1 MNMSQVKRSTCREC
15 EVIRMDDKKMEIM
28 ISMNYKNSN
37 DLASDVKGI
46 IEAAQTMVNRQIN
59 STLTKRNWLI
69 GYRISEE
76 IMKNLDRKDVY
87 GKQTMKNLAADL
99 QGVYKE
105 NFDVSNLYKF
115 KQFYEMYS
123 DILDTASLKSFEKL
137 TWSHYRVLL
146 QVKDDKARTWYEK
159 EAAEQTWSVKTLQ
172 RNISSQYYYRM
183 LSSQNPSVV
192 EAEMK
197 ELTADYQNDKLE
209 FIKNPIIAEFLG
221 MTQNTDFTESKLE
234 KYIITNLQSFIM
246 ELGKGYA
253 FVARQQHIRTE
264 KEDYYIDLVFYNYIL
279 KCFVLFD
286 LKTQKI
292 THQDVGQMD
301 MYIRMYDELKR
312 GEGDNPTIGV
322 VLCSDTDEDIARYSV
337 LHDSDQLFM
346 SKYMLYLPSEEE
358 LKQEIETQKMIFE
371 LQQSEKRILLQ
382 MRIIQN

>member
-1 MNMSQVKRSTCREC
+1 ME
-15 EVIRMDDKKMEIM
+15 DKKMEIM

-37 DLASDVKGI
+37 DIFSDVRDI
-46 IEAAQTMVNRQIN
+46 IDSAQSIAYRQVNSIL
-59 STLTKRNWLI
+59 SKRNWLI

-76 IMKNLDRKDVY
+76 LTKNLDRKDIY
-87 GKQTMKNLAADL
+87 GKQIMKKLATDL
-99 QGVYKE
+99 RGVYKE

-115 KQFYEMYS
+115 KQFYETYS
-123 DILDTASLKSFEKL
+123 DILDTAGLKSFEKL

-146 QVKDDKARTWYEK
+146 QVKDDKARAWYEK

-172 RNISSQYYYRM
+172 RNVSSQYYYRM
-183 LSSQNPSVV
+183 LSSQNPTAV
-192 EAEMK
+192 EREMK
-197 ELTADYQNDKLE
+197 SITKDYQNDKLE
-209 FIKNPIIAEFLG
+209 FIKNPMIAEFLG
-221 MTQNTDFTESKLE
+221 MTQNADFTESELE
-234 KYIITNLQSFIM
+234 TSIISNLQNFIM

-253 FVARQQHIRTE
+253 FVARQQHIKTE

-301 MYIRMYDELKR
+301 MYIRMYDEFKR
-312 GEGDNPTIGV
+312 SEGDNPTIGV

-337 LHDSDQLFM
+337 LHDNDQMFM
-346 SKYMLYLPSEEE
+346 SKYKLYLPSEEE

-371 LQQSEKRILLQ
+371 LQQSEKRF
-382 MRIIQN
+382 